1 MCGLSPLSLLIRG
14 ERSDKGCLK
23 WEGGGVSPDD
33 RTAGRAEG
41 KSLALAP
48 LLVLIGVHRKVS
60 DKRGRVTE

>member
-14 ERSDKGCLK
+14 QRSDKGCLK
-23 WEGGGVSPDD
+23 WEGGVSPDD

-48 LLVLIGVHRKVS
+48 LLVLIGVHRKAS

>member
-1 MCGLSPLSLLIRG
+1 MGR
-14 ERSDKGCLK
+14 
-23 WEGGGVSPDD
+23 GVSPDD

-48 LLVLIGVHRKVS
+48 LLVLIGVHRKAS